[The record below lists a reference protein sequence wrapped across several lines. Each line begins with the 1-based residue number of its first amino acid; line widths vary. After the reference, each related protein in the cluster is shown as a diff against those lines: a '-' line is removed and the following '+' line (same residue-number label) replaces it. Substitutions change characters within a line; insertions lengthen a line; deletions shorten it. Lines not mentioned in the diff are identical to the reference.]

1 MTTNVELRFPG
12 ASHRSKTKLNIFSK
26 FNPSLYGPSILPAPR
41 GKTGIM
47 QNFLNNKGKVNAFKS
62 PDRDTIVTL
71 RKPQVYKVTVIKNI
85 HRQNEFL

>member
-1 MTTNVELRFPG
+1 MWGSDSQEPRTG
-12 ASHRSKTKLNIFSK
+12 AKLNCYNTFSK
-26 FNPSLYGPSILPAPR
+26 FNPSLYGPSILAPR

-71 RKPQVYKVTVIKNI
+71 RKPQVYKVAVMMNI
-85 HRQNEFL
+85 YRQKEFL

>member
-12 ASHRSKTKLNIFSK
+12 ASHRSKTKLNTFSK
-26 FNPSLYGPSILPAPR
+26 FNPSLYGPSILATR

-71 RKPQVYKVTVIKNI
+71 RKPQVYKVTVMKNI